1 MDGALPDAGR
11 LAARALRIVR
21 FSVVI
26 PTLQRRDLVQRTVLA
41 LAEQDFDDFEVIVVD
56 DGSRD
61 GTAAALRSLSVPF
74 ALRVL
79 EQENRGAGSARNA
92 GAAVADAD
100 TLLFLDDDM
109 VADPSLLLEH
119 EQSHAQGAD
128 LVLGDLP
135 LHPESPQNLLSRGVE
150 RWARSRTE
158 RLAAADHIPLGD
170 LLTGQMSISRALF
183 QKLGGFDAGIT
194 RNGRFGGEDIDFG
207 YRVTQAGCRVV
218 FNPDARS
225 HQYYDVDPRAFLRR
239 TYESARAHQ
248 ELALKHPEQAREFEG
263 DLRFGSARGRWL
275 SAPLIVAPAA
285 FSWPLRAAL
294 AALVRHGYDGP
305 RLRRAFLMMRIFE
318 HTRGVRDARRALGTG
333 QVVVLAYHAVTDL
346 RGDPVLAQYGVPPAR
361 LAAQLD
367 NLRRHSWTFV
377 DFDAVLDA
385 LAGQRPLP
393 KRAVLVTFDDCYADL
408 LSAGAGVLGE
418 RGIPAVAF
426 AVTGLLGATNQWD
439 LQIGARELRLL
450 DADELRQLG
459 AHRIEIGSH
468 GAWHR
473 ALTKVPSDELEDEL
487 MGSAVLLQEAG
498 LPRPRALSYPYGDFS
513 PTVAGAAHRAGYDAA
528 FTTEPGVVRRHSER
542 TALPRIEVH
551 ATDTPRRVRL
561 LVSSAGWPE
570 PIRRR
575 VLRLLRT
582 RS

>member
-1 MDGALPDAGR
+1 MDAALPDAR
-11 LAARALRIVR
+11 PLAARALKIVR

-26 PTLQRRDLVQRTVLA
+26 PTHERRHLVRRSVLA
-41 LAEQDFDDFEVIVVD
+41 LAEQVFEDFEVIVVD
-56 DGSRD
+56 DGSSD
-61 GTAAALRSLSVPF
+61 GTAPALRSLSVPF
-74 ALRVL
+74 ALRVV

-92 GAAVADAD
+92 GAAVADGD

-109 VADPSLLLEH
+109 IADPRLLLEH
-119 EQSHAQGAD
+119 ERSHAQGAD

-150 RWARSRTE
+150 HWARSRTE

-183 QKLGGFDAGIT
+183 QELGGFDAAIT

-207 YRVTQAGCRVV
+207 YRVTQAGCRVM
-218 FNPDARS
+218 FNPEARS
-225 HQYYDVDPRAFLRR
+225 HQYYDVDPRTFLRR

-248 ELALKHPEQAREFEG
+248 ELALKHPERSREFEG
-263 DLRFGSARGRWL
+263 ELRFGSARGRWL
-275 SAPLIVAPAA
+275 FAPLIAAPAPV
-285 FSWPLRAAL
+285 SWPLRAGL
-294 AALVRHGYDGP
+294 AALVRHGHDGP
-305 RLRRAFLMMRIFE
+305 RLRRAFLLMRIFE
-318 HTRGVRDARRALGTG
+318 HTRGIRDARRTHGTG
-333 QVVVLAYHAVTDL
+333 QVVVLAYHAVADL
-346 RGDPVLAQYGVPPAR
+346 RGDRILARYGVPPTR

-367 NLRRHSWTFV
+367 DLRDHGWKFV
-377 DFDAVLDA
+377 DLDAVIRA
-385 LAGQRPLP
+385 LAGQRRLP

-408 LSAGAGVLGE
+408 LAAGAPVLGK

-426 AVTGLLGATNQWD
+426 AVAGLLGASNQWD
-439 LQIGARELRLL
+439 LEIGARELQLL
-450 DADELRQLG
+450 DAEELGQLG
-459 AHRIEIGSH
+459 ARQIEIGSH
-468 GAWHR
+468 GMWHR
-473 ALTKVPSDELEDEL
+473 ALTKVPSDELEEEL
-487 MGSAVLLQEAG
+487 IGSAARLQEAG

-513 PTVAGAAHRAGYDAA
+513 PAVAGAAHRAGYEAA
-528 FTTEPGVVRRHSER
+528 FTTDPGVVRRHSER

-551 ATDTPRRVRL
+551 ATDTPRQVRL

-582 RS
+582 RR